1 MQTGRRASR
10 AICSWMVLLG
20 WVFLGSGLSAAQR
33 EGPGSAPGAGACE
46 LDIAGSHIDRLTLEN
61 QNGHIR
67 HIASPGPRLSL
78 PAGKYCVRQVNL
90 EGGYQFIGSSDGE
103 PRWFTLARRFTLTPE
118 SPYQLKVGAPLK
130 PSVRATR
137 WGRFLRLDYQL
148 VDAGR
153 RPYRSEQRTNP
164 PRFTVYRGDREIGSG
179 SFEYG

>member
-1 MQTGRRASR
+1 MQTGRRASK

-20 WVFLGSGLSAAQR
+20 WAFLGTGPSAAQE
-33 EGPGSAPGAGACE
+33 EGPGPAPGTGACE
-46 LDIAGSHIDRLTLEN
+46 LDIEGSHISRLTLES
-61 QNGHIR
+61 QDGRIR

-90 EGGYQFIGSSDGE
+90 EGGYQFIDLSDTV
-103 PRWFTLARRFTLTPE
+103 PRWLTLARRFTLTPE

-130 PSVRATR
+130 PSVRVTR

-148 VDAGR
+148 LDAGR

-164 PRFTVYRGDREIGSG
+164 PWFTVYQGDREIGSG